1 MWRRAAISTGL
12 VLAAAVFAAVEA
24 SSHGATSASAAPVR
38 AGCAPRALV
47 TDFLAAFNRGDLRR
61 VDRLVAPRRQF
72 RHYTVSGAPGERV
85 GEDARIR
92 STLIEYLGERR
103 SHSEQLLLTW
113 FDVARRGPA
122 TATFRFDVVRSAD
135 DLEPSWLYRG
145 TGAVNCAG
153 RRRLV
158 SWAMAPNTELSF
170 PAPQSYAETCRLVST
185 WCQTEPT
192 PGGIPDALRR
202 PLAFP
207 RVPPGADCPVTS
219 GRHFENGQ
227 FGGLA
232 LGEGPVQPIVTGG
245 GSSTEGLRFRAYVL
259 PHARPPYRGWYS
271 MKTLWFARPEYRGPV
286 FIRGRQ
292 LDGPHTVVLGEGPS
306 LVDPQL
312 GPGDTI
318 NGIEGWRQWPGGTD
332 LRTPGCYAWQVDGTD
347 FSHVIVFKA
356 VFR

>member
-1 MWRRAAISTGL
+1 MWLRAAISTGL
-12 VLAAAVFAAVEA
+12 LLAAMIFATGHVLA
-24 SSHGATSASAAPVR
+24 SASGARPQ
-38 AGCAPRALV
+38 AGCAARTPRAVV

-61 VDRLVAPRRQF
+61 VDRLVAPKRQF
-72 RHYTVSGAPGERV
+72 RHFTVSGAPGERV
-85 GEDARIR
+85 GQDARTR
-92 STLIEYLGERR
+92 STLIEYLAERR
-103 SHSEQLLLTW
+103 GRSERLLLTW
-113 FDVARRGPA
+113 FAVSRRVPA
-122 TATFRFDVVRSAD
+122 SATFRFDVVRSAD
-135 DLEPSWLYRG
+135 DFAPERLYRG
-145 TGAVNCAG
+145 SGTISCAG
-153 RRRLV
+153 RSRLAT
-158 SWAMAPNTELSF
+158 WAMAPNTEPSF

-185 WCQTEPT
+185 WCQSEPT
-192 PGGIPDALRR
+192 PGGIPDALQR

-219 GRHFENGQ
+219 GRLFNNGQ

-232 LGEGPVQPIVTGG
+232 LGEGPVQPIVLGG
-245 GSSTEGLRFRAYVL
+245 GSLTQGLRFRAYVL

-312 GPGDTI
+312 GPGDTV
-318 NGIEGWRQWPGGTD
+318 NGIEGWREWPGGSD
-332 LRTPGCYAWQVDGTD
+332 LRTPGCYGWQVDGTD

>member
-1 MWRRAAISTGL
+1 MD
-12 VLAAAVFAAVEA
+12 
-24 SSHGATSASAAPVR
+24 H
-38 AGCAPRALV
+38 
-47 TDFLAAFNRGDLRR
+47 
-61 VDRLVAPRRQF
+61 LVAPRRQF

-85 GEDARIR
+85 GEDARRR
-92 STLIEYLGERR
+92 STLIGYLAERR

-135 DLEPSWLYRG
+135 DLELPTLYQG

-158 SWAMAPNTELSF
+158 TWAMAPNTEPSV
-170 PAPQSYAETCRLVST
+170 PAPQTYADTCRLDNT
-185 WCQTEPT
+185 WCEIQPT
-192 PGGIPDALRR
+192 PGGIPDSLRR
-202 PLAFP
+202 PLTFP
-207 RVPPGADCPVTS
+207 TVLPGGECPVTTTWS
-219 GRHFENGQ
+219 YVENGQ
-227 FGGLA
+227 FTGAA
-232 LGEGPVQPIVTGG
+232 LGEGPVQPMVAGWQPLPPG
-245 GSSTEGLRFRAYVL
+245 NFVFRAEGS
-259 PHARPPYRGWYS
+259 RGWYGA
-271 MKTLWFARPEYRGPV
+271 KTLWFARPEYRGPV

-292 LDGPHTVVLGEGPS
+292 LDGRHTIVMGGL
-306 LVDPQL
+306 LIDPQL

-318 NGIEGWRQWPGGTD
+318 NGMNGWREWPGGTS